1 MLNHFR
7 RVAITEASVQI
18 LNRIWRCFG
27 RCAASAALSL
37 LVAAACGAQ
46 AKKDGGNPGED
57 WTRELE
63 AKYPGLLAEF
73 GQLFEKLQHDV
84 QFPAPRGES
93 RLLPL
98 LPESTMSYGAFP
110 NYGSAA
116 NQALAV
122 FREELKESSV
132 LREWWQHGQVAT
144 VGPKIEG
151 SLDKYSQLSQ
161 YLGEEV
167 AVSGTMEG
175 REPNLLIV
183 AEIRKPGLKKFLQ
196 QTITELAGKSKPG
209 VRVMDPQELA
219 AMEGKPAA
227 GDLLVLVRS
236 DFVVAALDLPTLR
249 KFNDRLD
256 GSGRGFVATPF
267 GHRVQDAYA
276 GGVTTLAAADIHK
289 ILSQVPQ
296 GSNTEQMPLQKSG
309 FADMKYLVWEHTKL
323 NGQTLSQAELS
334 FTGPRRAAAAW
345 LAKPA
350 PLASLD
356 FVSPKAILSAT
367 VVLASPARI
376 FDDVKELTSASNSNA
391 FASLAQ
397 MEQVLKLSLRED
409 VLNCLG
415 GEITLELDGI
425 TPPKPE
431 WKAILKVSDTEHLQQ
446 SLSKLLTTAQFRTEE
461 FEEGGVTISTLK
473 IPSGPTPLE
482 IGYAFLDGYL
492 VIASSR
498 EMVAQA
504 IRLHAGGG
512 SLGKSKKFL
521 AALPPG
527 RSAEASA
534 LFYQDP
540 AAMASLKLQ
549 SVAPA
554 IARSLAQMGG
564 ENSPALITLYGE
576 ESAIREASRGGDF
589 DVAAV
594 LVVAAIA
601 IPNLLRSKVA
611 ANESAAVGMTRTV
624 NTAEIMY
631 QATYPKRGYAPDL
644 ASLGPDPRQPDAT
657 SPDHA
662 NFINET
668 LGNALC
674 TGTAWCTKS
683 GYQFRITSIC
693 KLRACREYVVVA
705 TPMSDNTGTRSFC
718 STSDG
723 VIHFKVGPPMTAPVS
738 ASECRAWAPL
748 Q

>member
-1 MLNHFR
+1 
-7 RVAITEASVQI
+7 VQI

-27 RCAASAALSL
+27 KCAASVALSL

-46 AKKDGGNPGED
+46 ATQDSGSPQED

-73 GQLFEKLQHDV
+73 GQLFEKLQHNV
-84 QFPAPRGES
+84 QFPGPRGES

-110 NYGSAA
+110 NYGGAA
-116 NQALAV
+116 NQALTV
-122 FREELKESSV
+122 FRQELKESSA
-132 LREWWQHGQVAT
+132 LREWWQHGQVAV
-144 VGPKIEG
+144 VGPKIED

-161 YLGEEV
+161 YLGDEV

-175 REPNLLIV
+175 RDPNLLIA

-196 QTITELAGKSKPG
+196 QTITELVGKSKPG

-227 GDLLVLVRS
+227 GDLLILVRP

-249 KFNDRLD
+249 KFNARLD
-256 GSGRGFVATPF
+256 GSSRGFVATPF
-267 GHRVQDAYA
+267 GHRVEQAYA

-296 GSNTEQMPLQKSG
+296 GSNPEQMPLQKSG

-323 NGQTLSQAELS
+323 NGQSVSQAELS

-345 LAKPA
+345 LAKPG
-350 PLASLD
+350 PLGSLD
-356 FVSPKAILSAT
+356 FVSPKAILAAT
-367 VVLASPARI
+367 VMLASPARI

-415 GEITLELDGI
+415 GEITLELDGV

-431 WKAILKVSDTEHLQQ
+431 WKAILKVSDTKHLRQ
-446 SLSKLLTTAQFRTEE
+446 SLSTLLTTTQFRTEE
-461 FEEGGVTISTLK
+461 FEESGITISTLK
-473 IPSGPTPLE
+473 IPSGQTPLE
-482 IGYAFLDGYL
+482 IGYAFADGYL

-504 IRLHAGGG
+504 IRLHTGGG
-512 SLGKSKKFL
+512 ALGKSRKFL

-527 RSAEASA
+527 HSAEASA

-540 AAMASLKLQ
+540 IAMASLKLQ
-549 SVAPA
+549 SAAPG
-554 IARSLAQMGG
+554 IARSLAQMSG
-564 ENSPALITLYGE
+564 ENTPALISLYGE
-576 ESAIREASRGGDF
+576 DSAIREASRGGDF
-589 DVAAV
+589 DVATV

-601 IPNLLRSKVA
+601 IPNLLRSKMA
-611 ANESAAVGMTRTV
+611 ANEASAVGMTRTI
-624 NTAEIMY
+624 NTAEVVY
-631 QATYPKRGYAPDL
+631 QATYPKRGYSPDL

-662 NFINET
+662 NLINEM
-668 LGNALC
+668 LGNAMC
-674 TGTAWCTKS
+674 SGTAWCTKS
-683 GYQFRITSIC
+683 GYQFRLTAAC
-693 KLRACREYVVVA
+693 KLRTCKEYVVVA
-705 TPMSDNTGTRSFC
+705 TPVNQNTGTRSFC

-723 VIHFKVGPPMTAPVS
+723 VIHFKVGPPVTAPVGVP
-738 ASECRAWAPL
+738 ECHAWASL